1 VRERLTAAAV
11 AAARAVGYVN
21 AGTVEFLVE
30 GEGDAATFYFLEV
43 NTRLQVEHPITE
55 AITGFDLVRAQ
66 LLVASGEPL
75 PFTQADV
82 RAHGHAIE
90 CRIYAED
97 SLRLLPQSGRFA
109 PRPTG
114 PGSRRLGCA

>member
-1 VRERLTAAAV
+1 M
-11 AAARAVGYVN
+11 
-21 AGTVEFLVE
+21 
-30 GEGDAATFYFLEV
+30 

-55 AITGFDLVRAQ
+55 AITGLDLVRAQ

-97 SLRLLPQSGRFA
+97 SRAVAAAVRPA
-109 PRPTG
+109 AAVPRAERAG
-114 PGSRRLGCA
+114 DSRRLRACARARR